1 MYFKFISFLFIIFFS
16 HLKCNA
22 QVSKYDRIFSETSQV
37 LLSSDP
43 KKALANTDYLYKISK
58 NNPQRIKAYM
68 LKATLLRQYGIR
80 KEAASAL
87 VHADSLAQ
95 LDDDYTFQA
104 RINGFLSTL
113 YRENEIPSI
122 GKIYLQKAVDVS
134 KKIENKSEMY
144 KFQGNLSQ
152 EIAYYEMLEAD
163 YSKAITNL
171 KKGNQLFEKA
181 GAGIDLSFQL
191 AVNGELIA
199 KNYLFLNKIDSSLY
213 FYEKSNKQ
221 LSQSQ
226 SSNSPLRGFIYNGLG
241 NVYTSSG
248 DYKSASLNYQKAEQI
263 ADASNFFALK
273 EEVYNSLLAFYK
285 KTENSKKY
293 ISYNELYQKLNKKE
307 ERNRKIIAN
316 DLIKTLR
323 KKQIDTQSKYKKSTF
338 IIIGSCIFI
347 VILILG
353 LYIYRRKQDHKK
365 FKNFISKDE
374 RMPFVE
380 IEETLKKDTAKEYMS
395 VETEKNILDSIQKFE
410 KSEFYLNKD
419 ISLNS
424 MAGELGIN
432 HRYLSYV
439 IKKHYEKDF
448 SSYISELRINF
459 IVDRLRNDA
468 DYLKYKISYL
478 ADQSGFLSHSRFTT
492 TFKKV
497 TGVSPLTFIT
507 YLQKEREEKM

>member
-1 MYFKFISFLFIIFFS
+1 MHYKFIPFLFIIVFS
-16 HLKCNA
+16 HFQCHA
-22 QVSKYDRIFSETSQV
+22 QASKYDSIFSETSQV
-37 LLSSDP
+37 LLSSNP

-58 NNPQRIKAYM
+58 NNSERIKAYM

-87 VHADSLAQ
+87 VHADSLAI
-95 LDDDYTFQA
+95 LDKDYTFQA

-122 GKIYLQKAVDVS
+122 GKIYLQKAVAVS
-134 KKIENKSEMY
+134 RKIEDKNEMY

-152 EIAYYEMLEAD
+152 EIAYYEMIDAN
-163 YSKAITNL
+163 YSKAIASL

-181 GAGIDLSFQL
+181 GPNIDRYFQL

-199 KNYLFLNKIDSSLY
+199 KNYLLLHKIDSALY
-213 FYEKSNKQ
+213 FYEKSNKE
-221 LSQSQ
+221 LDQSK
-226 SSNSPLRGFIYNGLG
+226 SSNSPLKGFIYNGFG

-248 DYKSASLNYQKAEQI
+248 DYKSAALNYQKAEQI

-273 EEVYNSLLAFYK
+273 DEVYSSLLDYYK

-293 ISYNELYQKLNKKE
+293 ISYNELYQKLHKSE
-307 ERNRKIIAN
+307 EYNRKIIAN

-323 KKQIDTQSKYKKSTF
+323 KKQIDTQSKYQKSTF

-347 VILILG
+347 VILTLG
-353 LYIYRRKQDHKK
+353 LYIYRRKQDYKK
-365 FKNFISKDE
+365 FKKFINKKETETFS
-374 RMPFVE
+374 E
-380 IEETLKKDTAKEYMS
+380 IEATLKKDTAKDYMS
-395 VETEKNILDSIQKFE
+395 VETEKSILESIQKFE
-410 KSEFYLNKD
+410 KSKMYLNKD

-439 IKKHYEKDF
+439 IKKHNKKDF
-448 SSYISELRINF
+448 ASYISELRINF
-459 IVDRLRNDA
+459 IVDRLRNDS

-492 TFKKV
+492 TFKKI
-497 TGVSPLTFIT
+497 TGASPLAFIT
-507 YLQKEREEKM
+507 YLQKEREEKK

>member
-1 MYFKFISFLFIIFFS
+1 MHLKFISFLFIVVFS
-16 HLKCNA
+16 YFECDA
-22 QVSKYDRIFSETSQV
+22 QVSRYDRIFSETSQV
-37 LLSSDP
+37 LLSSNP
-43 KKALANTDYLYKISK
+43 KKALANTDYLYRISK
-58 NNPQRIKAYM
+58 NNLERMKAYM

-87 VHADSLAQ
+87 VRADSLAR

-113 YRENEIPSI
+113 YRENEVPSI

-134 KKIENKSEMY
+134 KKIENNSEMY

-152 EIAYYEMLEAD
+152 EIAYYEMLDAN

-171 KKGNQLFEKA
+171 KKGNQLFQKA
-181 GAGIDLSFQL
+181 GASIDLYFQL

-199 KNYLFLNKIDSSLY
+199 KNYLLLHKIDSSLY

-221 LSQSQ
+221 LNQSQ
-226 SSNSPLRGFIYNGLG
+226 SSNSPLKGFIYNGLG

-263 ADASNFFALK
+263 ANASNFFALK

-293 ISYNELYQKLNKKE
+293 ISYNELYQKLNKDE

-338 IIIGSCIFI
+338 IIIGSYIFI
-347 VILILG
+347 VILTLG
-353 LYIYRRKQDHKK
+353 LYIYRRKQDYKK
-365 FKNFISKDE
+365 FKNFISKNE
-374 RMPFVE
+374 IIPFIE
-380 IEETLKKDTAKEYMS
+380 IETTLKKDIAKLYMS
-395 VETEKNILDSIQKFE
+395 AETEKSILESIQKFE
-410 KSEFYLNKD
+410 KSKFYLNKD

-439 IKKHYEKDF
+439 IKKHSKKDF

-459 IVDRLRNDA
+459 IVDRLRNDT

-492 TFKKV
+492 TFKKI
-497 TGVSPLTFIT
+497 TGVSPLAFIT
-507 YLQKEREEKM
+507 YLQKEREEKK